1 MEKLGQNLPP
11 LKKIK
16 LTKKQEE
23 EDIIKRKLIEANKE
37 WCDWRFRYTG
47 INLRRLIQG
56 VVMKE

>member
-23 EDIIKRKLIEANKE
+23 EDIIKRKLIEANP
-37 WCDWRFRYTG
+37 RSIG
-47 INLRRLIQG
+47 G
-56 VVMKE
+56 